1 MKTHPCKELPLD
13 AARLGR
19 TRDAGHLSW
28 DCDVL
33 AADIEGSL
41 PGSDSDTTKHPSGKS
56 PCPRLTPIAQ
66 HPRSERFPNL

>member
-19 TRDAGHLSW
+19 TRDAGHLSL

-41 PGSDSDTTKHPSGKS
+41 PGSDSDTTKHLSGKS

-66 HPRSERFPNL
+66 HPRSEQFSNL